1 MSNFNNKI
9 YYMINRMLTYK
20 NNEYYQVDDMTIL
33 SEMLKFIA
41 KSNGAEN
48 ERTINDTKCQDIISY
63 TLELKYDKML
73 KALPDNLYN
82 MLKADDGFD
91 VLEDITRKMG
101 NNEFEAYIEDNS
113 YEVKKLLVDAFHE
126 TRKVHT
132 DLFVTNYNSYSSQI
146 LTCFSNK
153 LSEIVD
159 KL

>member
-1 MSNFNNKI
+1 
-9 YYMINRMLTYK
+9 MINRMLTYK